1 MGTGYSTRYSTA
13 GAGGVPALPPEIEY
27 RAWNK
32 DEHVVARVC
41 GVSVQTVRRWRAAGD
56 GPAWKKLGAL
66 VRYSLAGVFEWLES
80 QPGGGGGAQ

>member
-1 MGTGYSTRYSTA
+1 MGTVHTTRYAKA
-13 GAGGVPALPPEIEY
+13 GAGGAPPLPPEIDF

-41 GVSVQTVRRWRAAGD
+41 GISVQTVRRWRAANY
-56 GPAWKKLGAL
+56 GPRWKKLGAA

-80 QPGGGGGAQ
+80 QPGGGAR

>member
-1 MGTGYSTRYSTA
+1 MGTVHTTRYSTA

-32 DEHVVARVC
+32 DEHVVARAC

>member
-1 MGTGYSTRYSTA
+1 MQNGHTTRDARA
-13 GAGGVPALPPEIEY
+13 GARGVSGLPPEIEY

-56 GPAWKKLGAL
+56 GPQWKKIGAC
-66 VRYSLAGVFEWLES
+66 VRYSLAGVFTWLEA
-80 QPGGGGGAQ
+80 QPGGGAQ